1 MATTGELEEHKQ
13 QVKIQLDTR
22 LKALIKIKKEHC
34 RIAIKM
40 SKKATNVTPQPQPFT
55 IQQVSAEVYTAQIA
69 MSWHKD
75 IYIYYKE
82 CVALMYI
89 NIILYQIGRRKGIK
103 RRKIK
108 RDKVHGRKSK
118 LEEMKKNH

>member
-1 MATTGELEEHKQ
+1 
-13 QVKIQLDTR
+13 
-22 LKALIKIKKEHC
+22 
-34 RIAIKM
+34 M
-40 SKKATNVTPQPQPFT
+40 SHHNLNPSLYNKFLQKY
-55 IQQVSAEVYTAQIA
+55 IYTAQIA
-69 MSWHKD
+69 MSWHKG

>member
-1 MATTGELEEHKQ
+1 
-13 QVKIQLDTR
+13 
-22 LKALIKIKKEHC
+22 
-34 RIAIKM
+34 M
-40 SKKATNVTPQPQPFT
+40 SHHNLNPSL
-55 IQQVSAEVYTAQIA
+55 QQVSAEVYTAQIA
-69 MSWHKD
+69 MSWHKG

-89 NIILYQIGRRKGIK
+89 NIILYQIRRRKGIK